1 MNNSEFNL
9 DFTNKINSELQS
21 TKPGIEKD
29 MNPAPIYDHH
39 AYKHCDKLKDKVA
52 IITGG
57 DSGIGRAVAV
67 AYAKEG
73 ADLVIVY
80 LNEHDDANKTKEL
93 VEAVGRKC
101 ILIDGDITKE
111 EFCISCVKKTIDTF
125 GKVDILVN
133 NAGEH
138 WPQKDIQ
145 KLTCE
150 QIEKTFATNVFSMI
164 YFVKA
169 CEPHLI
175 EGSAIINT
183 TSITAY
189 KGSAHLIDYSASK
202 GAVVALTRS
211 LARAF
216 SDKKI
221 RVNGVAPGPI
231 WTPLIPASFTKEEIS
246 QFGSEPEFAR
256 PGQPVEVAPAFV
268 FLASA
273 DSSYMTGQ
281 VMHVNGGYV
290 VNT

>member
-1 MNNSEFNL
+1 MSSTEFNL
-9 DFTNKINSELQS
+9 EFLKKISSETQNR
-21 TKPGIEKD
+21 KPGIEEN
-29 MNPAPIYDHH
+29 MSPAPVYDHES
-39 AYKHCDKLKDKVA
+39 YRHCDKLKDKVA
-52 IITGG
+52 LITGG

-67 AYAKEG
+67 AFAKEG
-73 ADLVIVY
+73 ADVVIVY
-80 LNEHDDANKTKEL
+80 LNEHNDANKTKQL
-93 VEAVGRKC
+93 VERAGRKC

-111 EFCISCVKKTIDTF
+111 DFCKACVKKTMDIF

-145 KLTCE
+145 KLTSE
-150 QIEKTFATNVFSMI
+150 QVEKTFATNVFSMI

-169 CEPHLI
+169 CEPYLK

-183 TSITAY
+183 SSITAY
-189 KGSAHLIDYSASK
+189 KGSAHLLDYSASK
-202 GAVVALTRS
+202 GAVVSLTRS

-216 SDKKI
+216 SDRKI

-231 WTPLIPASFTKEEIS
+231 WTPLIPASFTKEEIG

-281 VMHVNGGYV
+281 VLHVNGGYV